1 MTRPDPTGGRRV
13 HASSTILGLA
23 CSMRDL
29 QEFLRRAG
37 LDREPEQIS
46 ASPLVER
53 GGGGPETWD

>member
-1 MTRPDPTGGRRV
+1 M